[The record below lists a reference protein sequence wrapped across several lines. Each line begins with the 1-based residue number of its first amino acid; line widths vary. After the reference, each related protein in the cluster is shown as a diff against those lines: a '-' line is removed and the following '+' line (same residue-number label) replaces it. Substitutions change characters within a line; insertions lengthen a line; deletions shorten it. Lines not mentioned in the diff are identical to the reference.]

1 MLDVGCGGGLLSE
14 SLARLG
20 ASVTGIDACRENV
33 EIARA
38 HAQIDPRVRGNT
50 NYRCIPAEDLE
61 AELRNEHGDAGQFDI
76 VCSLEVI
83 EHVENKALFL
93 SSLASLLRPGGLMF
107 LSTMNR
113 TPQSYAIAI
122 VAAEYLTGMVPP
134 GTHNWHKFPTP
145 EELVKDLQPLQ
156 LETLDIS
163 GMVFTPVPFSS
174 KLLWWVLFRSFFI

>member
-1 MLDVGCGGGLLSE
+1 LLSE

-20 ASVTGIDACRENV
+20 ASVTGIDACEENV

-38 HAQIDPRVRGNT
+38 HSHIDPLVQKNT
-50 NYRCIPAEDLE
+50 HYRYVTAEALQ
-61 AELRNEHGDAGQFDI
+61 AELQDTGEPLFDV

-83 EHVENKALFL
+83 EHVENKQLFL
-93 SSLASLLRPGGLMF
+93 ESLAGLLRPGGLLF

-122 VAAEYLTGMVPP
+122 VAAEKLTGMVPD
-134 GTHNWHKFPTP
+134 GTHDWNKFPTP
-145 EELVKDLQPLQ
+145 EELITDLRPLQ
-156 LETLDIS
+156 LETLDVT

-174 KLLWWVLFRSFFI
+174 KLRW